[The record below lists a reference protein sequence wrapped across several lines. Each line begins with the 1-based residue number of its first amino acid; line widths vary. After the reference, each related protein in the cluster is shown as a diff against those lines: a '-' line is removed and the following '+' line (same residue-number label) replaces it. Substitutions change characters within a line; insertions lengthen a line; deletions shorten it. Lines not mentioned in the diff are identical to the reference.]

1 MSLLPGAKRALHKQ
15 PEQLEGWY
23 WEPEWCSESLFVRV
37 AFEGPIHDPFCGQGR
52 IVRAAPAAGYE
63 ATGSDLCDRGFEH
76 AKIGINFLE
85 DWTPRKTLVFNPPSP
100 PWDKDYVDKCI
111 AHALH
116 VASRVAAIVAIPY
129 LAGQAHYWMFYRPL
143 PPALVLV
150 HSERP
155 SMPPVARVSKRKA
168 GRGITVG
175 SSGGSR
181 IRGRQSL
188 IGSSRAS
195 KSRCRDGLVTAF
207 TSSRVTTKS
216 TCHSRR
222 RPRQAPLARGQL
234 SGGRP
239 LIAC

>member
-23 WEPEWCSESLFVRV
+23 WEPEWCSESLFARV

-52 IVRAAPAAGYE
+52 IVRAARAAGYE

-76 AKIGINFLE
+76 AEVGINFLK

-116 VASRVAAIVAIPY
+116 VASCVASIVAIPY

-155 SMPPVARVSKRKA
+155 SMPPGGQGIQEKGGTRDYCWIIWRKSHQ
-168 GRGITVG
+168 GPTV
-175 SSGGSR
+175 
-181 IRGRQSL
+181 IDWL
-188 IGSSRAS
+188 E
-195 KSRCRDGLVTAF
+195 
-207 TSSRVTTKS
+207 
-216 TCHSRR
+216 
-222 RPRQAPLARGQL
+222 PREQIPLPRWFGDRLHLQPGNHKKHL
-234 SGGRP
+234 S
-239 LIAC
+239 